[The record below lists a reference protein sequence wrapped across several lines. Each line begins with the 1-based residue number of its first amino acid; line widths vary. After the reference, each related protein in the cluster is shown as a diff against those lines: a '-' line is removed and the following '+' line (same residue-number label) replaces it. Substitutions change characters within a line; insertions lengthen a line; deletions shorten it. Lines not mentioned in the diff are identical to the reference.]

1 MNMINNNKVIER
13 DAITLSRREVLA
25 AGGAIIVSFSL
36 GTAQAQ
42 APQPQS
48 PPLPGSLK
56 ETPLLNSWVRIDAD
70 GSITV
75 FTGKAELGQGIKT
88 ALLQVAGEELGTGIE
103 RIELVTADTARTP
116 NEGYTSGSHSM
127 PDSATAIRNAAAQ
140 VRDILLARAAERFGS
155 DIEHVKL
162 RDGTI
167 TSDEGKSIGVGE
179 LVGDVVLHV
188 RAQPTSKL
196 TDPSSYKLIG
206 KPVARVDIPAKVT
219 GGVAYVHDLRLA
231 GMVHARVVRPPGY
244 GAHLLDVDV
253 SKVETLPGVLKVVRD
268 GSFLAVI
275 TEREY
280 QAVTAMR
287 ALAQAAHWS
296 DTSALPDPASI
307 YTYLQGLPARGC
319 DDPRSRHA
327 RRREQRCSTATYHR
341 PYQMHGAIGPA
352 CAVALFADDALTVWS
367 HAQGMFPLRRA
378 VAELVGL
385 PPEKVR
391 CIHMEGSGCYGH
403 NGADDAAGD
412 AALLARAI
420 PGRPVRVQWMRD
432 QEHTWEP
439 FGPAM
444 TARISAAL
452 DRGKITS
459 WQHDVW
465 SNSHS
470 TRPGTAGSL
479 LAGLA
484 VAKPFPEPP
493 PALIPQPEGGGD
505 RNAIPI
511 YTIPN
516 ARVINHFIPGMPL
529 RVSAMRALGAYA
541 NVFAIESFMD
551 ELAKA
556 AGADPVE
563 FRLRHLEDARARDA
577 VTLAAEKFG
586 WQSGATA
593 GRGRG
598 FAFARYKNLA
608 AYCAV
613 AVEVTVEHETGEV
626 RLRRAVAAVDSGE
639 AVNPGGIRNQI
650 EGGLIQAASW
660 TLYEQVGFNTQR
672 LTSRD
677 WSGYPI
683 MRFPAVPESVEVHVI
698 NRPAQPFL
706 GTGEASAGP
715 AAAAIANAITDATGV
730 RVRDLPFR
738 RQRVKAAIGV

>member
-1 MNMINNNKVIER
+1 MNAINNNKVIER
-13 DAITLSRREVLA
+13 DAIMLSRREVLA

-42 APQPQS
+42 VPQPQS

-56 ETPLLNSWVRIDAD
+56 ETPLLDSWVRIDAD

-75 FTGKAELGQGIKT
+75 LTGKAELGQGIKT

-103 RIELVTADTARTP
+103 RIKLVTADTARTP

-140 VRDILLARAAERFGS
+140 VREILLARAAERLGS
-155 DIEHVKL
+155 EIDQMKL
-162 RDGTI
+162 RDGTV
-167 TSDEGKSIGVGE
+167 TSDDGKTIGIGE
-179 LVGDVVLHV
+179 LVGDDVLHV

-196 TDPSSYKLIG
+196 ADPSSYTLIG

-219 GGVAYVHDLRLA
+219 GGVAYVHDLRLTD
-231 GMVHARVVRPPGY
+231 MVHARVVRPPGY
-244 GAHLLDVDV
+244 GAHLLEVDV
-253 SKVETLPGVLKVVRD
+253 SKVEALPGVLKVVRD
-268 GSFLAVI
+268 GSFLGVI
-275 TEREY
+275 AGREY

-296 DTSALPDPASI
+296 EASGLPDPDSI
-307 YTYLQGLPARGC
+307 YTYLQGLPARDVTILNRGTLA
-319 DDPRSRHA
+319 DASNVL
-327 RRREQRCSTATYHR
+327 TATYHR

-378 VAELVGL
+378 LAELVGL
-385 PPEKVR
+385 APEKVR

-420 PGRPVRVQWMRD
+420 PGRPVRVQWMRE

-556 AGADPVE
+556 AGTDPVE
-563 FRLRHLEDARARDA
+563 FRLRHLEDTRARDA

-586 WQSGATA
+586 WQSGATP

-639 AVNPGGIRNQI
+639 VVNPDGIRNQI

-683 MRFPAVPESVEVHVI
+683 MRFAAVPESVEVHVI

-715 AAAAIANAITDATGV
+715 AAAAIANAIADATGV
-730 RVRDLPFR
+730 RIRDLPFR